1 MFLPIEDLTAPTAA
15 DPRPAWLRKGFRPF
29 FLGAGLFA
37 GLTVPAWALSFTGY
51 APSQVANMGWHAH
64 EMLFGFTVAVIAG
77 FLLTAVT
84 NWTQRD
90 TVTGYPL
97 LAVFLLWVLG
107 RVVWLLPDL
116 NPVLLAVVDGAFLP
130 VVALVIAR
138 PIILSK
144 NTRNLPMVGILTLLS
159 IANIAWHVGLIT
171 DAPALTRRAQMGSLA
186 VILLLIVIM
195 SGRVFPMFTKNG
207 IRDPSVQGSPRADK
221 LSGALMLLVLL
232 GDVTGAVDAW
242 PKLAAGLFGA
252 LTVALAW
259 RSVGWRTHRTWPVPL
274 VWVLHAAHLWLVIG
288 VALRGLSA
296 LGLAPATL
304 ALHALTVGCLATVC
318 FGMMARVSLGHTGRM
333 LAAPTTAKA
342 CFGFLMVA
350 SLVRVFGPL
359 AAPSQYFVWVL
370 ISGTLLSLAALAFVM
385 GYAGVLTS
393 PRVDGRPE

>member
-1 MFLPIEDLTAPTAA
+1 MFLPIEDLTAPAAA

-29 FLGAGLFA
+29 FLGAALFTW
-37 GLTVPAWALSFTGY
+37 LTIPAWALSFTGH

-64 EMLFGFTVAVIAG
+64 EMLFGFTAAVIAG

-116 NPVLLAVVDGAFLP
+116 SPALRAVVDGAFLP
-130 VVALVIAR
+130 VVAIAIAR
-138 PIILSK
+138 PILAAK
-144 NTRNLPMVGILTLLS
+144 NTRNLPMVGILALLS
-159 IANIAWHVGLIT
+159 IANIAWHVGIIM
-171 DAPALTRRAQMGSLA
+171 DASVVTRRAQMGSLA

-195 SGRVFPMFTKNG
+195 SGRVFPMFTRNG
-207 IRDPSVQGSPRADK
+207 IRDPRVEGSPRADK
-221 LSGALMLLVLL
+221 LSAALMLLVVL
-232 GDVTGAVDAW
+232 GEVTGVIDAW
-242 PKLAAGLFGA
+242 PKLAAGLFGV
-252 LTVALAW
+252 LTISLVW
-259 RSVGWRTHRTWPVPL
+259 RSLGWRTHRTSSVPL
-274 VWVLHAAHLWLVIG
+274 VWVLHAAHLWLIIG

-304 ALHALTVGCLATVC
+304 ALHALTVGCLVTVC

-333 LAAPTTAKA
+333 LSAPTTATA
-342 CFGFLMVA
+342 CFWLLMVA
-350 SLVRVFGPL
+350 SWVRVLGPL
-359 AAPSQYFVWVL
+359 VAPTQYFVWVL
-370 ISGTLLSLAALAFVM
+370 ISGTLLSLAALAFVI
-385 GYAGVLTS
+385 GYAVVLTS